1 MRKCVFLVG
10 LLAVVVIGGGLYLGW
25 WKVSTSAT
33 DDRGQSQ
40 VSLTVDQGEIKK
52 DLQAV
57 KDKAGGL
64 NAKAQASSDPK
75 SVEGTISR
83 IDADGRALT
92 VTTDQ
97 REEVTVRI
105 TSDTKVQLGAEA
117 GKPDDLKSGDTVTVA
132 YETGKGEQE
141 KRATRVTVNQK
152 K

>member
-1 MRKCVFLVG
+1 MRKFVTVVG
-10 LLAVVVIGGGLYLGW
+10 LLVAVVIAGGFYQGW
-25 WKVSTSAT
+25 WKVSTT
-33 DDRGQSQ
+33 PKDDRGQSQ

-52 DLQAV
+52 DLQAA

-64 NAKAQASSDPK
+64 SAKAQGSSETK
-75 SVEGTISR
+75 SVEGAISR

-97 REEVTVRI
+97 REEVKVQI
-105 TSDTKVQLGAEA
+105 TADTKVQIGAAA

-141 KRATRVTVNQK
+141 KRATRVTVNEK